1 MELKTVTPN
10 KELVKQ
16 HVPLVDS
23 TLTPLQTGENLLSKG
38 MDIIQNPFIEANT
51 IQVTMEHLK
60 KDCIVPVF
68 KDNEVAISHTEFV
81 ETAINA
87 VSAILGTVEITKPQL
102 RVSHMI
108 KGRTPD
114 ALKIPTKDLEDHQK
128 TIYYERVAWV
138 SKIPSHTKTINGNEV
153 SLCIGGVKSYSTDNL
168 HSKHSVQRF
177 KMFIGY
183 VNKICTNLCISTDGF
198 KDEIKVMST
207 HELDEKIQQ
216 MVSSYDAE
224 CHLNSIEQLSQYSLT
239 EKQFGQLIGKA
250 KLYNYLPKEKKHK
263 LPNLMLTD
271 NQFSTIAKDY
281 YHDANFCRN
290 GDGSID
296 LWRVYNLF
304 TGAVKSSYI
313 DTFLNR
319 NVNAFEFS
327 YGLAT
332 ALNGDSDYHWFL
344 S

>member
-1 MELKTVTPN
+1 M
-10 KELVKQ
+10 ELVKVHHSQ
-16 HVPLVDS
+16 ENNIYPPSDGINQSSSNLGVPS
-23 TLTPLQTGENLLSKG
+23 AKETME
-38 MDIIQNPFIEANT
+38 QNPFIEANT
-51 IQVTMEHLK
+51 TQVTMEHLK

-87 VSAILGTVEITKPQL
+87 VSAILGNVEIIKPQL
-102 RVSHMI
+102 RVSHMV

-114 ALKIPTKDLEDHQK
+114 ALHIPTKDLQDHQK

-138 SKIPSHTKTINGNEV
+138 SKIPSQTKIINGNEI
-153 SLCIGGVKSYSTDNL
+153 SLCVGGVKSYSTDNL
-168 HSKHSVQRF
+168 HGKHSVQRF

-183 VNKICTNLCISTDGF
+183 VNKICTNLCISTDGY

-207 HELDEKIQQ
+207 NELGEKVEQL
-216 MVSSYDAE
+216 VSNYDADY
-224 CHLNSIEQLSQYSLT
+224 HLNTMERLSQFTLS

-250 KLYNYLPKEKKHK
+250 KLYNYLPKSEKQE
-263 LPNLMLTD
+263 LPSLLLTD

-281 YHDANFCRN
+281 YNDVNFCRN
-290 GDGSID
+290 KDGSID
-296 LWRVYNLF
+296 LWRLYNLF
-304 TGAVKSSYI
+304 TAAAKSSYI

-319 NVNAFEFS
+319 NLNAFQFVN
-327 YGLAT
+327 GLADT
-332 ALNGDSDYHWFL
+332 VNGDSNSYDWFL